1 MGCDDVTFPS
11 RGLPVTDMGW
21 EVQPEGLTRLL
32 TRLSEDYDVPPMYLT
47 ENGAAYVDELGL
59 RRRRSTTSSGSSTS
73 PTHLRATHAAIEL
86 GADVRGYF
94 YWSLLDNFEWAYG
107 YAKRFGIVFVDYESL
122 ERVPKDS
129 ALVVRRRRGAQRAP
143 GRPDGPGGI
152 TWDG

>member
-1 MGCDDVTFPS
+1 MGCEDVTFPS

-47 ENGAAYVDELGL
+47 ENGAAYVDVARPPTG
-59 RRRRSTTSSGSSTS
+59 RSTTPSGSSTS
-73 PTHLRATHAAIEL
+73 PSTCAPCTRRSSWAPTSA
-86 GADVRGYF
+86 GYF

-107 YAKRFGIVFVDYESL
+107 YAKRFGIVYVDYESL

-129 ALVVRRRRGAQRAP
+129 AWWYADVAARNGLPTIRGHHV
-143 GRPDGPGGI
+143 GR
-152 TWDG
+152 